1 MVAMSIIGDYPAV
14 ALLSPILA
22 SVISWLLM
30 RFWVTKSLVDLQVAF
45 KVDEFEYEVHTIT
58 RTRKDAAEL
67 LSHPRSRIGVRLY
80 ILSLVGVCII
90 ILELLLVWFGLY
102 DGYYSYNLGLALL
115 LILVP
120 ALASTAFAL
129 FAQIS
134 PSKSSQRATMQ
145 EESVIRNGM
154 IIIIGILWVLMIALL
169 HLVLSKMVG
178 MSNTNLTSTILF
190 VAMLPAIIAYG
201 RVLGSSWLPLLR
213 SSWLMS
219 QGKPSQ
225 LHPSIP
231 SPSKQAV
238 AFLVA
243 IAAFSMPITAINT
256 LITLAIITFRPGFL
270 AHSQQVLGLPEYT
283 EQAVV
288 MEEGGLI
295 GFIAIE
301 LFSYI
306 PVDEIRIPMVTAV
319 LLFLL
324 LNVAVIGIA
333 FVFDVAKILFLG
345 ISDICGKG
353 GIKVAESRMLRA
365 EKRQQANVLNFCF
378 SAFAGQSMFLLFLA
392 LITFWD
398 STFLPQ
404 GAACGPWEDSVCL
417 IFEKDAMEQLTWMMA
432 AGGQLAFLTVW
443 LMSREMKGVLDK
455 IHFDASVGSERKE
468 MAAWEDVIFLQ
479 QTPLNKLIAEGD
491 WQMII
496 NRWEHQAQ
504 GPSGLTSVRRA
515 KDEMLLMATIG
526 NWDRAEQLA
535 LSVLALKGGESK
547 EARLILAAAS
557 IIQRDFHE
565 ASPRLARLRGKSQQA
580 MHLEW
585 IGEIIDP
592 EVIEFPESMI
602 PMCSVDPLAKL
613 NKDLLQRWLE
623 WQPWSNIKH
632 RNDAIGRKFLLG
644 DIARMRICGQSI
656 EALDRLEYWIHR
668 NNVDKWLMGDIARAL
683 LMIDNG
689 MALSARQIRRSL
701 AEKNP
706 RHPAVRAL
714 QSLMLELGLESQ
726 PMDAADS
733 SKFDWL
739 VDNGTS
745 SLEERR
751 KEWLSFYNVIPF
763 EGEYDAISGKH
774 MMDGNCWLMHNAA
787 KKVGIHPSAV
797 KAKVWGKAAGWP
809 RAHEQP
815 VGNFLISSGLIAK
828 IEGVAIDMGL
838 PAAINLEDPRVKL
851 VLELD

>member
-1 MVAMSIIGDYPAV
+1 MVGMSIIGDYPAV

-30 RFWVTKSLVDLQVAF
+30 RYWVTKSLVDLQVAF
-45 KVDEFEYEVHTIT
+45 KVGDFEYEVHTVT

-67 LSHPRSRIGVRLY
+67 LSHPRSRIGVRMY
-80 ILSLVGVCII
+80 VLSLVGICII
-90 ILELLLVWFGLY
+90 VLELLFAWLGLY
-102 DGYYSYNLGLALL
+102 DGFYSYNLGLALV

-120 ALASTAFAL
+120 AFASTAFAL

-134 PSKSSQRATMQ
+134 PSKSSQKATMQ
-145 EESVIRNGM
+145 EEGVMRKGM
-154 IIIIGILWVLMIALL
+154 IVIIGVLWILMIALL
-169 HLVLSKMVG
+169 HLVLDKMVG
-178 MSNTNLTSTILF
+178 MSSTNLTSTILF
-190 VAMLPAIIAYG
+190 VTMLPAIIAYG
-201 RVLGSSWLPLLR
+201 RVLGSSWMPLLR
-213 SSWLMS
+213 SSWKMS
-219 QGKPSQ
+219 KGKPSQ
-225 LHPSIP
+225 LHPSTP

-256 LITLAIITFRPGFL
+256 LITLGIMTFRPGFL
-270 AHSQQVLGLPEYT
+270 THSQQVLDLPEYT
-283 EQAVV
+283 KQAVV

-306 PVDEIRIPMVTAV
+306 SVEEIRMPMVSAV

-324 LNVAVIGIA
+324 LNVAIIGIA

-345 ISDICGKG
+345 ISDIGGRG

-365 EKRQQANVLNFCF
+365 EKRQQAKVLNFCF
-378 SAFAGQSMFLLFLA
+378 SAFAGQSIFLLFLA

-404 GAACGPWEDSVCL
+404 GAACGPWENSVCL
-417 IFEKDAMEQLTWMMA
+417 IFEKDAMEKLTWMMA
-432 AGGQLAFLTVW
+432 AGGQLAFLGVW
-443 LMSREMKGVLDK
+443 LMSRDMKETLDK
-455 IHFDASVGSERKE
+455 TYFDASAGSERSE

-479 QTPLNKLIAEGD
+479 QTPLNKLVAEGD
-491 WQMII
+491 WQTII
-496 NRWEHQAQ
+496 TRWESQDQ
-504 GPSGLTSVRRA
+504 GPGGLALVRKA

-526 NWDRAEQLA
+526 NWDKAEQLA
-535 LSVLALKGGESK
+535 LSLLALKGGESK

-557 IIQRDFHE
+557 IIQRDFYE
-565 ASPRLARLRGKSQQA
+565 ARPRLTRMRGESQQA

-592 EVIEFPESMI
+592 EIIEFPESMI

-623 WQPWSNIKH
+623 WLPWSNIKH
-632 RNDAIGRKFLLG
+632 RNDAVGRKFLLG
-644 DIARMRICGQSI
+644 DVARMRICGQSK
-656 EALDRLEYWIHR
+656 EALDRLEYWIHG
-668 NNVDKWLMGDIARAL
+668 NNVQKWLMGDIARAL
-683 LMIDNG
+683 LMIDND

-714 QSLMLELGLESQ
+714 QNLMLRLGLENQ

-733 SKFDWL
+733 SEFDWL
-739 VDNGTS
+739 MDGS
-745 SLEERR
+745 STTPEERR
-751 KEWLSFYNVIPF
+751 NDWLSLYNVIPF
-763 EGEYDAISGKH
+763 EGEYDDKSGKH
-774 MMDGNCWLMHNAA
+774 MMAANCWLMHNSS

-815 VGNFLISSGLIAK
+815 VGNFLISSGLIANVD
-828 IEGVAIDMGL
+828 GMPIDMGL
-838 PAAINLEDPRVKL
+838 PASINLEDPRVKL
-851 VLELD
+851 VLGLD